1 LSGISVLVPLA
12 KLARLSAQHMTTL
25 LRSAHFVVQHHLA
38 ACYVHVMRTAEPFL
52 RHDVAARALGACEVA
67 LKGVDRTTTG
77 ILLDY
82 RRAPMSTDPE
92 LDKALAVRGDALII
106 PFARSAILVATHV
119 GVLQADRISRTY
131 SQSGTRTFHDES
143 AALRHVASA

>member
-1 LSGISVLVPLA
+1 
-12 KLARLSAQHMTTL
+12 MTTL

-38 ACYVHVMRTAEPFL
+38 SRYVHVMRTEEPFL

-67 LKGVDRTTTG
+67 LKGVDRTATG
-77 ILLDY
+77 ILLDF

-119 GVLQADRISRTY
+119 GVMQADRISRTY
-131 SQSGTRTFHDES
+131 SQSGTQIFHDEA
-143 AALRHVASA
+143 AALRHVAST